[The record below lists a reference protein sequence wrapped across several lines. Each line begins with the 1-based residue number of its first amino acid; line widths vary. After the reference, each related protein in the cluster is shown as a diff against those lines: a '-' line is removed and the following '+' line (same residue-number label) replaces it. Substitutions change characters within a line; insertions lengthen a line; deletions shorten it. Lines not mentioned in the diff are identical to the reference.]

1 MSGLHKFKRKKFCLA
16 FAALAFSIAITW
28 KTEARRTSFIEIY
41 STLTTDTIPKP
52 KKNRIVPAPPS
63 DSSNFPGKDS
73 LTETGNVTDTIPNLS
88 DTLRKT
94 DTIPPAPQVD
104 TFSLKLSKD
113 TLDAPVNYEA
123 EDSAVLLVK
132 EKKFLLYGKTKTT
145 YKDITLTAP
154 KVEIDQQTS
163 IVTAFSSRDS
173 LGIIETRARFVQGTE
188 QAFESDTITYNFKTQ
203 RGLTKNTYTKQQD
216 MWIQAN
222 LIKKVNTNTTFAKH
236 VIMTTCDFDEPH
248 FGFVSS
254 KGKFIN
260 NKVAV
265 TGPIHPEFE
274 GVPIPIYLP
283 FGIFPLNPGRHSG
296 ILPPTFEVNEQF
308 GLGLINGGYY
318 KVLNDYLDVTFR
330 ADIYSYGGWRANLTP
345 TYRKRYKYQGSFNL
359 SMQRTKIAFKGDP
372 DFNLTKTFNIS
383 WNHSMD
389 SRAKP
394 GVNFS
399 ANVNAGSTKYNQ
411 FVPNNPRRNITNNQA
426 SSVSYSRTW
435 AGNTPLNLTLSA
447 NQNQN
452 SYNHLMQITLPDA
465 GFTVATF
472 YPFQRK
478 EMVGTAK
485 WYEKIGVGYTGTA
498 RNQIAF
504 YDTARNSL
512 SRLLDTLQWG
522 AQHRF
527 PINLSLP
534 PLGKFIVSPS
544 ISYEE
549 TWLTHRIKRRWN
561 PTAHR
566 VDTVSTEKG
575 FYTDR
580 QMSFGV
586 GFNTTVY
593 GTFNFKKSKLI
604 AIRHVVRPTFSL
616 NYRPNLSRNKY
627 DVIQVDTSGR
637 KSVFSQFD
645 NNQIFRGYGYGKF
658 GGMSFGI
665 DNNLEA
671 KWKGKNDSVA
681 KKIRLIDGFGFTSG
695 YNFLQDSLKLLPF
708 ALYLRSTLFEKISL
722 SAQAVLDPYEVDS
735 AGRTINRFIWR
746 RNHFSPG
753 RITSGS
759 ISMST
764 QFQSKPRDPKQAP
777 NPNAGP
783 TRGVTDPLLLAD
795 EQRLQEYMQRNP
807 AEFVDFNIPWSI
819 NISFSLNFNKTFQPD
834 IKNFKTN
841 VSSSV
846 SFNNSFSLTP
856 KWNFTTNGFYD
867 FDTKQLT
874 QFTLSVSRDMHC
886 WQMSIGVTPIGD
898 YRYFNFTISPKSS
911 ILQDLRVNRTRSFVN
926 Y

>member
-1 MSGLHKFKRKKFCLA
+1 MSGLHKFRRKNFCLA
-16 FAALAFSIAITW
+16 LAALAFSIAITW
-28 KTEARRTSFIEIY
+28 KTEARRTSHPEIY
-41 STLTTDTIPKP
+41 STLTTDTIPP
-52 KKNRIVPAPPS
+52 VKKNRPIVPQK
-63 DSSNFPGKDS
+63 DSARSFPGDPAAVEPS
-73 LTETGNVTDTIPNLS
+73 LNDTIPGITDS
-88 DTLRKT
+88 IRTTDTL
-94 DTIPPAPQVD
+94 PQVD
-104 TFSLKLSKD
+104 TFSLRLSKD

-123 EDSAVLLVK
+123 EDSAVLLIK

-145 YKDITLTAP
+145 YKDVTLTAP
-154 KVEIDQQTS
+154 SVEIDQQTS
-163 IVTAFSSRDS
+163 IVTAYSSRDS
-173 LGIIETRARFVQGTE
+173 LGNVITRARFAQGTE
-188 QAFESDTITYNFKTQ
+188 QAFESDIITYNFKTQ

-216 MWIQAN
+216 MWVQAN
-222 LIKKVNTNTTFAKH
+222 LIKKVNANTTFARH

-308 GLGLINGGYY
+308 GIGLVNGGYY
-318 KVLNDYLDVTFR
+318 HVLNDYLDVTFR

-345 TYRKRYKYQGSFNL
+345 TYRKRYRYQGSFNL

-394 GVNFS
+394 NVNFS

-411 FVPNNPRRNITNNQA
+411 FVPNNPIRNITNNQA
-426 SSVSYSRTW
+426 SSISYSRTW
-435 AGNTPLNLTLSA
+435 TGNTPLNLTLSA

-452 SYNHLMQITLPDA
+452 SNNHLMNITLPDA
-465 GFTVATF
+465 GFSVATF
-472 YPFQRK
+472 YPLQRK
-478 EMVGTAK
+478 DMAGTPK
-485 WYEKIGVGYTGTA
+485 WYEKIGVGYTATA

-504 YDTARNSL
+504 YDTAQNSF

-527 PINLSLP
+527 PISLTLP
-534 PLGKFIVSPS
+534 PLGKFMVSPS

-549 TWLTHRIKRRWN
+549 TWLTHRIRRRWN
-561 PTAHR
+561 STAKR

-593 GTFNFKKSKLI
+593 GTFNFKKSKLV

-616 NYRPNLSRNKY
+616 NYRPNLSKNKY

-637 KSVFSQFD
+637 TSVFSQFD

-658 GGMSFGI
+658 GGMSFGV

-671 KWKGKNDSVA
+671 KWRGKNDSVD
-681 KKIRLIDGFGFTSG
+681 KKIRLIDGFGFSSG

-722 SAQAVLDPYEVDS
+722 SAQAVLDPYQVDS
-735 AGRTINRFIWR
+735 TGRTINRFIWR
-746 RNHFSPG
+746 DNHFSPG

-764 QFQSKPRDPKQAP
+764 QFQSKPRDPNQAP
-777 NPNAGP
+777 NPNAQMN
-783 TRGVTDPLLLAD
+783 RRISDPLLLAD

-807 AEFVDFNIPWSI
+807 AEFVDFNIPWSL
-819 NISFSLNFNKTFQPD
+819 NLSFSLNFNKQFDRQ
-834 IKNFKTN
+834 IKDFKTN
-841 VSSSV
+841 VSSSA

-867 FDTKQLT
+867 FNTKQLT
-874 QFTLSVSRDMHC
+874 QFTMSISRDMHC

-898 YRYFNFTISPKSS
+898 YRYFNITISPKSS
-911 ILQDLRVNRTRSFVN
+911 ILQDLRVNRTRTFVN